1 MDIKNQIQR
10 IIDKRRQKL
19 TKERDEYEAKMRD
32 TESYYGFGG
41 PYMRQEAA
49 RDKRDKQLEELEDFE
64 KQLKATTRHI
74 ETKLYV
80 FGCREC
86 GTVTLTTKQPLD
98 AWHECPSCRQM
109 IYLDKIK
116 PQKILIA
123 ENEECWQEMLKESL
137 EEAGR

>member
-1 MDIKNQIQR
+1 MDIKERVQKV
-10 IIDKRRQKL
+10 IDKYRSHL
-19 TKERDEYEAKMRD
+19 IKERDEFEAKMRD
-32 TESYYGFGG
+32 TECVYGFGG

-74 ETKLYV
+74 ETTLYV

-86 GTVTLTTKQPLD
+86 GAVTMTTKQPPD
-98 AWHECPSCRQM
+98 AWHECPGCRQM
-109 IYLDKIK
+109 IYLDGIK
-116 PQKILIA
+116 PRKILIA

-137 EEAGR
+137 EG